1 MKLAYYESISAGFP
15 SPAKDDS
22 KIELDLNTY
31 LIDHPSS
38 SFLVKVKWDSMIGAC
53 IADGDIVLVDK
64 SRKHKVGDIVVAQID
79 REFTLKYYMVDDK
92 GTPYLQADNLKY
104 PPMYAEEELV
114 VFGVVSAVI
123 RKYTL

>member
-1 MKLAYYESISAGFP
+1 MKLAYFESISAGFP
-15 SPAKDDS
+15 SPAKDDT

-64 SRKHKVGDIVVAQID
+64 SRKHKIGDIVVAQID
-79 REFTLKYYMVDDK
+79 REFTLKYYMVDGK
-92 GTPYLQADNLKY
+92 GTPFLQADNLNY

-114 VFGVVSAVI
+114 VFGVVSSVI
-123 RKYTL
+123 RKYNL